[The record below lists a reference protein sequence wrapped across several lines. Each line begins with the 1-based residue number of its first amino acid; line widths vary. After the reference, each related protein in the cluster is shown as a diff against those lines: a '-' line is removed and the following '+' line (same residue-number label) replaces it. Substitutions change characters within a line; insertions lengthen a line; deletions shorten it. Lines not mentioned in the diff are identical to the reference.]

1 MECKMNSGGRAGN
14 AARKAKKIV
23 RQLGS
28 KAQGHGHG
36 YGHQGAQGPQPDTE
50 HGYGRIA
57 YNL

>member
-1 MECKMNSGGRAGN
+1 MNSGRRAGN

-28 KAQGHGHG
+28 KAQGHG
-36 YGHQGAQGPQPDTE
+36 YGHRGAQGPQPDTE